1 MKLFVLFLGV
11 ANVREAMQRLLHEG
25 HKVLYKQ
32 LLNWILQGN
41 LYDPFEEF
49 FVKSIENN
57 TNNHLKNGESVVF
70 NAEDEGDLVDKQLAS
85 KFQLK
90 MDMIP
95 CHVSVSTAEKIFFI
109 GESIQLFERDRNI
122 GTNYEIYLKKL
133 KLFYT
138 IFSIYFTFIDAR
150 GGVLKDKE
158 AEFYNQLAELSESL
172 EFRVADFE
180 RFVDTVRET
189 ASRHLHTLV
198 LVNADLRNELDILRS
213 FFLLRRGE
221 LFQTFIED
229 SDSYLQVLC

>member
-1 MKLFVLFLGV
+1 MKFFVLFLGV

-57 TNNHLKNGESVVF
+57 TNNQLKNGESVVF

-138 IFSIYFTFIDAR
+138 IIFNLFH
-150 GGVLKDKE
+150 
-158 AEFYNQLAELSESL
+158 FYRCPWRCSQRQGSQ
-172 EFRVADFE
+172 
-180 RFVDTVRET
+180 
-189 ASRHLHTLV
+189 
-198 LVNADLRNELDILRS
+198 IL
-213 FFLLRRGE
+213 
-221 LFQTFIED
+221 
-229 SDSYLQVLC
+229 